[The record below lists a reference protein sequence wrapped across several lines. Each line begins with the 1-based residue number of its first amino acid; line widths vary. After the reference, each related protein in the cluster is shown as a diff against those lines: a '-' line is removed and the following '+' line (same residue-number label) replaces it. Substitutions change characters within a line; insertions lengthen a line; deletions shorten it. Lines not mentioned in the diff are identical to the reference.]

1 MEYNLDAFFNSL
13 ISYIGSSPLFPY
25 MKDEELDE
33 KKHPNRNPLHL
44 KDAIFNSIQPIHSLN
59 SITFDIGNANLE
71 NTHPYYHILE
81 QAQVIRKR
89 GRGTTK
95 SRGSQAKVQD
105 VGSRDYERVSW
116 NGKTFTK
123 EYRRNVRGS
132 RSLLDKAQKRAWLI
146 DDEGIAIPVYEN
158 RQSPYYANKHYH
170 YIENILESGI
180 LDMLATEFGM
190 RRMRTKDTGLG
201 EEMALQEF
209 MEQGTDEATNMLNIF
224 NSFEGE

>member
-33 KKHPNRNPLHL
+33 KKHPKRNPLHL
-44 KDAIFNSIQPIHSLN
+44 KDAIFDNAQPIHSLN
-59 SITFDIGNANLE
+59 SITFDIGNASLE
-71 NTHPYYHILE
+71 TTHPYYHVLE

-89 GRGTTK
+89 GKGTTK
-95 SRGSQAKVQD
+95 SRGSQAKVQN
-105 VGSRDYERVSW
+105 VGSRDYDRVNW

-132 RSLLDKAQKRAWLI
+132 RSLIGKASRWEDDKFI
-146 DDEGIAIPVYEN
+146 N
-158 RQSPYYANKHYH
+158 RDANYYANVHYR

-180 LDMLATEFGM
+180 LDMLAAEFGM
-190 RRMRTKDTGLG
+190 RRMRTKDSGLG
-201 EEMALQEF
+201 EEMALQES
-209 MEQGTDEATNMLNIF
+209 MEQGTDEATNMLNILS
-224 NSFEGE
+224 SFEGE

>member
-25 MKDEELDE
+25 MKDEELDQ

-44 KDAIFNSIQPIHSLN
+44 KDAIFNNAQPIHSLN
-59 SITFDIGNANLE
+59 SITFDIGNASLE
-71 NTHPYYHILE
+71 TTHPYYHILE

-95 SRGSQAKVQD
+95 SKGSQASIEK
-105 VGSRDYERVSW
+105 SKRDYERISW

-146 DDEGIAIPVYEN
+146 DDEGIAIPVFQN
-158 RQSPYYANKHYH
+158 QQAPYYANKHYR

-180 LDMLATEFGM
+180 LDMLAAEFGM
-190 RRMRTKDTGLG
+190 RRMRTKDSGLG
-201 EEMALQEF
+201 EEYLLQES
-209 MEQGTDEATNMLNIF
+209 MEYGTDEASNIV
-224 NSFEGE
+224 NILSSFEGD

>member
-1 MEYNLDAFFNSL
+1 M
-13 ISYIGSSPLFPY
+13 
-25 MKDEELDE
+25 
-33 KKHPNRNPLHL
+33 
-44 KDAIFNSIQPIHSLN
+44 
-59 SITFDIGNANLE
+59 
-71 NTHPYYHILE
+71 E

-105 VGSRDYERVSW
+105 IGSRDYERVSW

-132 RSLLDKAQKRAWLI
+132 RSLLGKAQKRAWLI

-158 RQSPYYANKHYH
+158 QQAPYYANVHYH

-180 LDMLATEFGM
+180 LDMLAAEFGM

-224 NSFEGE
+224 NSFEGD

>member
-33 KKHPNRNPLHL
+33 KKHPKRNPLHL
-44 KDAIFNSIQPIHSLN
+44 KDAIFNNAQPIHSLN
-59 SITFDIGNANLE
+59 SITFDIGNAGLE
-71 NTHPYYHILE
+71 TTHPYYHILE

-89 GRGTTK
+89 DRGTTK
-95 SRGSQAKVQD
+95 SRGSQAKVQN
-105 VGSRDYERVSW
+105 VASRDYDRVNW

-132 RSLLDKAQKRAWLI
+132 RSLIGKASRWEDDKFI
-146 DDEGIAIPVYEN
+146 N
-158 RQSPYYANKHYH
+158 REANYYANVHYR

-180 LDMLATEFGM
+180 LDMLAAEFGM
-190 RRMRTKDTGLG
+190 RRMRTKDSGLG
-201 EEMALQEF
+201 EEYLLQES
-209 MEQGTDEATNMLNIF
+209 MDYGTDEASNIV
-224 NSFEGE
+224 NILSSFEGE